1 MELLEF
7 CARDMN
13 FRRKN
18 IQAVSYTH
26 LDVYKRQA
34 ELRVDGGP
42 TRNAYLMQ
50 FQSDIANKRVN
61 IPDAEELSGIG
72 AAYMAGISVG
82 LYDLEKLADN
92 MKRSM
97 YEPKMADE
105 VREKKYAGWKEAVG
119 GVLTK

>member
-1 MELLEF
+1 M
-7 CARDMN
+7 
-13 FRRKN
+13 
-18 IQAVSYTH
+18 
-26 LDVYKRQA
+26 
-34 ELRVDGGP
+34 
-42 TRNAYLMQ
+42 
-50 FQSDIANKRVN
+50 N